1 MCMLDCIGMRYV
13 VCDVIIG
20 VVDSRE
26 DDVIRV
32 YISSVDIFSITI
44 TSFLMHPECTYSYS
58 NSITSFIKG
67 LCSARIVNRTVLLT
81 FSH

>member
-1 MCMLDCIGMRYV
+1 MCMLDCTGMRYV

-32 YISSVDIFSITI
+32 YISSRHSTI

-67 LCSARIVNRTVLLT
+67 LCSARIVNRTVSLT